1 MTTQGT
7 TEPETPAPRA
17 GRSST
22 DDRTTMDSIEA
33 GTSESKAALSEVVET
48 GKTLVTECTGGVR
61 DGIREKPV
69 QAILVAAVVGAVIG
83 LIIAR
88 RR

>member
-1 MTTQGT
+1 MTTHGT
-7 TEPETPAPRA
+7 IDPETSVPRA
-17 GRSST
+17 RKSST
-22 DDRTTMDSIEA
+22 DGHSTGDAIEA
-33 GTSESKAALSEVVET
+33 GISESKAALKQVVET

-61 DGIREKPV
+61 DGIRDKPM
-69 QAILVAAVVGAVIG
+69 QAVLIAAGVGAVIG